1 MASEVWPMDAL
12 EVVASCPYCG
22 AMERTLAFGEVED
35 WAFGCALGLWQ
46 YWDCA
51 QCHALYLQ
59 PRPTPASIGNAYSH
73 YYTHAKT
80 AGKPRLLSA
89 LKQRV
94 RNELWSQTWKV
105 TIAPRLGLPYWLGWV
120 VTWLKP
126 FIAEPFGLRQWAQS
140 PKGMLID
147 VGCGNGDKL
156 SLAARLGWR
165 TLGIEMDASAV
176 QAAKAQGLN
185 VEHGGYELLDRYQG
199 QADCVVCS
207 HVLEHVHQPLELL
220 RLLLA
225 SLKPRG
231 VLLLSAPNASS
242 HLRRH
247 YGKYWR
253 GLEAPRHLAIPDANW
268 LMAWLHA
275 QGFQCTQVPSYDLE
289 TALESERMRR
299 KGNSLVSADLRAAR
313 ALLNQL
319 GQPAMAQQDIVQ
331 LVCERA
337 WS

>member
-1 MASEVWPMDAL
+1 MASENWPEDAL
-12 EVVASCPYCG
+12 EAVASCPFCG
-22 AMERTLAFGEVED
+22 TAERALAFGDVED
-35 WAFGCALGLWQ
+35 WAFGCAPGLWQ

-51 QCHALYLQ
+51 QCHALYLH
-59 PRPTPASIGNAYSH
+59 PRPTAASIGDAYSH
-73 YYTHAKT
+73 YYTHAEPE
-80 AGKPRLLSA
+80 ARHRLLSA

-105 TIAPRLGLPYWLGWV
+105 SIAPRLGLPFWLGWTV
-120 VTWLKP
+120 AWLKP
-126 FIAEPFGLRQWAQS
+126 FIAEPFGLRQWAQR

-176 QAAKAQGLN
+176 QAAKAQGLS
-185 VEHGGYELLDRYQG
+185 VEHGGYELLGRYQG

-220 RLLLA
+220 HLLLA
-225 SLKPRG
+225 SLTPQG
-231 VLLLSAPNASS
+231 VLLLSVPNASS
-242 HLRRH
+242 HLLRH

-268 LMAWLHA
+268 LMAWLRA
-275 QGFQCTQVPSYDLE
+275 QGFRCTQVPSYDLE

-299 KGNSLVSADLRAAR
+299 KGNLVVSADIRAAR
-313 ALLNQL
+313 ALMRQL
-319 GQPAMAQQDIVQ
+319 GRPKRAQQDIVQ
-331 LVCERA
+331 LVCHRA
-337 WS
+337 QS